1 MFNYFCSRSIY
12 LFLLATDV
20 QGRCDCDKS
29 SSEGHRIVRC
39 VSANITILSSSS
51 LLLLCFDLDF
61 LLVFVMFYRLL
72 APVLIDERFLR
83 DVYLELFLRSVGRAT
98 SWAPK

>member
-12 LFLLATDV
+12 SFLLATDV

-29 SSEGHRIVRC
+29 SSEGHRVVRC

-51 LLLLCFDLDF
+51 LLLCFDLDF

>member
-12 LFLLATDV
+12 SFLLATDV
-20 QGRCDCDKS
+20 HGRCDCDKS
-29 SSEGHRIVRC
+29 SSEGHRVVRC

-72 APVLIDERFLR
+72 APVLIDERF
-83 DVYLELFLRSVGRAT
+83 FA
-98 SWAPK
+98 

>member
-12 LFLLATDV
+12 SFLLATDV

-29 SSEGHRIVRC
+29 SSEGHRVT
-39 VSANITILSSSS
+39 NITILSSSS